1 MWFNNEE
8 CVEVIKNRWLKSK
21 NDTDIAMVRTL
32 KYLSKDLMK
41 WNKTKFGNVKRSI
54 SETRSEIER
63 IRSLEPNDTNILAEL
78 DLTKKC
84 ENLLDREENVKAT
97 TIKEIWTKGD
107 KNTKYFHS
115 STIHKRKIE

>member
-8 CVEVIKNRWLKSK
+8 CVEVIKNRWFKSK

-32 KYLSKDLMK
+32 KYLRTDLMK

-78 DLTKKC
+78 DLTKKM
-84 ENLLDREENVKAT
+84 
-97 TIKEIWTKGD
+97 
-107 KNTKYFHS
+107 
-115 STIHKRKIE
+115 